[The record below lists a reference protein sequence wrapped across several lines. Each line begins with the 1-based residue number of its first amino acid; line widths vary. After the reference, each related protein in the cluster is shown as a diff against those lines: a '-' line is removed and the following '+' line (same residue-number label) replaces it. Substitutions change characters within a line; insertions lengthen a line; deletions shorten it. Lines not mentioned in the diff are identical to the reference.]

1 MSTAYYAIFHAMCR
15 NAADMI
21 VGGAQA
27 DRSKPAWCQAC
38 RAVDHGF
45 AKGQCKNGKITAF
58 PGAIQDF
65 AAQFVEAQEERHKAD
80 YDPACKFTRSE
91 VQVLISKV
99 EQAIRNV
106 QKVPAKDRRAFAV
119 FVTLKTR

>member
-1 MSTAYYAIFHAMCR
+1 MCR

-27 DRSKPAWCQAC
+27 DRSKPAWRQAC

-45 AKGQCKNGKITAF
+45 AKGQCRNGTITAF
-58 PGAIQDF
+58 PKAVQDF

-80 YDPACKFTRSE
+80 YDPHGRFTRSE
-91 VQVLISKV
+91 VQVLISKADK
-99 EQAIRNV
+99 AIRDFG
-106 QKVPAKDRRAFAV
+106 KVPAKDRRAFAV
-119 FVTLKTR
+119 YVTLKTR